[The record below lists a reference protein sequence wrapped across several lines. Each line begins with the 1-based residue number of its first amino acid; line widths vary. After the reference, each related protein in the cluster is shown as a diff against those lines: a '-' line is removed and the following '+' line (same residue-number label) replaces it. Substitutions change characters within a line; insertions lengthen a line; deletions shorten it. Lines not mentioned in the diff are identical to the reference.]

1 MKEPIAL
8 VIDEEIFDKLS
19 EYCAGELI
27 FLEGVDECDFEGLSE
42 LEKGRQRIY
51 FSSHYEAMKRLESKL
66 NTISEQID
74 FGWSMSVKG

>member
-27 FLEGVDECDFEGLSE
+27 FLEGVDECDFIGLTE

-51 FSSHYEAMKRLESKL
+51 FANHYTTMKRLESTL
-66 NTISEQID
+66 NAISEQID
-74 FGWSMSVKG
+74 LGWSMSVKG

>member
-27 FLEGVDECDFEGLSE
+27 FLEGVDECDFIGLTE

-51 FSSHYEAMKRLESKL
+51 FANHYATMKRLESTL
-66 NTISEQID
+66 NAISEQID
-74 FGWSMSVKG
+74 LGWSMPVKG